1 MNELKRQFKRRK
13 RELKKEYLCDLND
26 IKSDYKQA
34 LELEKILKAK
44 TRGVAAENAAND
56 EIAFENVDANGAC
69 DINSKA
75 YRAECK
81 KKGLAPRR
89 SLLEEIGNA
98 VSHGIGSVFAVCA
111 FVLMMLSAN
120 NTRQVIAA
128 CVYGAG
134 MFIMFTMSCL
144 YHSFKFGSKAKRV
157 FRRFD
162 YLSIYLLIG
171 ASFAPLLLC
180 YIDNDF
186 GLVFFI
192 VQWAIIAAGITLV
205 AVFGPARL
213 RFIHIPLYFILGWSA
228 LVLIPN
234 MIIAKDF
241 DLLFWI
247 LGGGILYTVG
257 IIPFA
262 VDRKVAHFI
271 WHIFVL
277 FGAVVQWLGIYLC
290 IYLA

>member
-34 LELEKILKAK
+34 LELEKIRKAK
-44 TRGVAAENAAND
+44 TRDLAAENAVNGELTSENGGANSTL
-56 EIAFENVDANGAC
+56 

-111 FVLMMLSAN
+111 FVLMMLSAD

-180 YIDNDF
+180 YTDNDF

-277 FGAVVQWLGIYLC
+277 LGAVVQWIGIYLC

>member
-13 RELKKEYLCDLND
+13 RELKNEYLCDLND
-26 IKSDYKQA
+26 AKADYKQA
-34 LELEKILKAK
+34 LELEKIRKSKA
-44 TRGVAAENAAND
+44 RASAAENTESSDNS
-56 EIAFENVDANGAC
+56 FENACKNGAL

-81 KKGLAPRR
+81 KRGLAPRR

-98 VSHGIGSVFAVCA
+98 VSHGMGSFFAVCA
-111 FVLMMLSAN
+111 FVLMMLDAD
-120 NTRQVIAA
+120 NTRQIIAA

-134 MFIMFTMSCL
+134 MFIMFTVSCL

-171 ASFAPLLLC
+171 ATFAPLLLC
-180 YIDNDF
+180 YADNDF

-192 VQWAIIAAGITLV
+192 VQWSIIAAGITLV

-241 DLLFWI
+241 ELLFWI

-277 FGAVVQWLGIYLC
+277 LGAVVQWIGIYLC

>member
-34 LELEKILKAK
+34 LELEKIRKAK
-44 TRGVAAENAAND
+44 TRDLAAEKAVNG
-56 EIAFENVDANGAC
+56 EITSENGGANGAS

-111 FVLMMLSAN
+111 FVLMMISAD
-120 NTRQVIAA
+120 NTRQIIAA

-180 YIDNDF
+180 YTDNDF

-277 FGAVVQWLGIYLC
+277 LGAVVQWLGIYLC

>member
-1 MNELKRQFKRRK
+1 MNGIKIEYKKRKA
-13 RELKKEYLCDLND
+13 ELKKEYRQNLKDL
-26 IKSDYKQA
+26 KGEYSQSAELYRVKKQR
-34 LELEKILKAK
+34 ENEKISAEESSQTLKK
-44 TRGVAAENAAND
+44 RG
-56 EIAFENVDANGAC
+56 F
-69 DINSKA
+69 
-75 YRAECK
+75 
-81 KKGLAPRR
+81 APRR

-98 VSHGIGSVFAVCA
+98 VSHGIGSLFAICA
-111 FVLMMLSAN
+111 FTLMMISAV
-120 NTRQVIAA
+120 TARQKIAA
-128 CVYGAG
+128 CVYGGG
-134 MFIMFTMSCL
+134 MLIMFTMSCL
-144 YHSFKFGSKAKRV
+144 YHSFRFGSTAKRV

-171 ASFAPLLLC
+171 ATFAPLLLC
-180 YIDNDF
+180 YTDNDF
-186 GLVFFI
+186 GLIFFI

-241 DLLFWI
+241 ELLFWI

-262 VDRKVAHFI
+262 VDKKVAHFI

-277 FGAVVQWLGIYLC
+277 FGAIVQWLGIYLC
-290 IYLA
+290 IYAVN